1 MGNQTSQPLSQNKEY
16 AKFVQLLP
24 GEVKDWFAVFKAMYP
39 GTRIS
44 IDNFTSFFR
53 MLFPFGK
60 VEPFCKRLFQTI
72 NISKTKDIDLKE
84 LLLAFTILLK
94 GSTFERVRWIF
105 RFYDED
111 KDGAVSREELL
122 STLSLVNDLISNS
135 LLTAIDQTQLADE
148 IFNTL
153 HNESGFLSL
162 NDFETLAMSSEENL
176 KKISFF
182 S

>member
-1 MGNQTSQPLSQNKEY
+1 MGNQTSQPLSQNQDY
-16 AKFVQLLP
+16 SKFVHLLP
-24 GEVKDWFAVFKAMYP
+24 NEVKDWFAVFKAMYP
-39 GTRIS
+39 SSRIS
-44 IDNFTSFFR
+44 IDDFTSFFR

-94 GSTFERVRWIF
+94 GSTFERIRWLF

-111 KDGAVSREELL
+111 KDGSVSKEELVNSL
-122 STLSLVNDLISNS
+122 CLVNDLISNS
-135 LLTAIDQTQLADE
+135 VLTTIDPAQLADE
-148 IFNTL
+148 IFTTL